1 MKSLK
6 AHEILR
12 HMDKNGNLVLTVT
25 DCKREKLKVTL
36 CKKVVQNCVAHK

>member
-12 HMDKNGNLVLTVT
+12 HMDKVGNFVLIVT
-25 DCKREKLKVTL
+25 DCKGEKLKVTL